1 MMMRRIGLSFLLLE
15 RALLCKLRLRRSLLL
30 LLLLLLLLGLRSR
43 TGTGHIQSFQDRHRR
58 HARIELG

>member
-1 MMMRRIGLSFLLLE
+1 MMRRIGLSFLLLE
-15 RALLCKLRLRRSLLL
+15 RALLCKLRLRRS
-30 LLLLLLLLGLRSR
+30 LLLLLLGLRSR

>member
-1 MMMRRIGLSFLLLE
+1 MMRRIGLSFLLLE
-15 RALLCKLRLRRSLLL
+15 RALLCKLRLRRSLLP
-30 LLLLLLLLGLRSR
+30 LLLGLRSR